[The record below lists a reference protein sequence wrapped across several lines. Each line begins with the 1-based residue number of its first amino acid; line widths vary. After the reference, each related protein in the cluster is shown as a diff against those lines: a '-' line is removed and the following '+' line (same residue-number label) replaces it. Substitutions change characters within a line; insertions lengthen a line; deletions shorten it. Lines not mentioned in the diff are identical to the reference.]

1 MEIKGTIV
9 FNKNWNALSSDK
21 RFIINEGGSR
31 SSKTYSLCQLI
42 LVYCLTNERK
52 TVSIVRKS
60 FPSLR
65 ASVYRDM
72 IEVLHEHGEYS
83 KDKHNKSE
91 NIYTFDNGSKIEFFS
106 VDDEQKIRGRKRDLC
121 WCNEANELLYDDF
134 NQLNMRTT
142 GKMIFDY
149 NPSES
154 SSWLYSLPKEDVVSI
169 HSTYMDNPF
178 LEDGIVKAIE
188 DLKRTDEDLYNIYAL
203 GKRTS
208 SKLNIYNNWTFLD
221 ERPARFEEFV
231 YGLDFG
237 YNHPLALC
245 KIYWHEKDIFIEPV
259 IYESYLDPTKM
270 IKRFEEFNVDKQK
283 EIIADHA
290 RPELINELINK
301 GWNVLKANKE
311 VKEGINAVKTFKIYC
326 KNDEDLVNEFEN
338 YKWKKVKDTIT
349 DEPVKLHDDY
359 MDAIRY
365 AVKFIRENYMSSA
378 NFMSFN

>member
-9 FNKNWNALSSDK
+9 FNKNWKALQSSK
-21 RFIINEGGSR
+21 RFIVNEGGSR

-42 LVYCLTNERK
+42 LVYCLQNPNK

-72 IEVLHEHGEYS
+72 IEVLQQQGIYN
-83 KDKHNKSE
+83 KQNHNKSE
-91 NIYTFDNGSKIEFFS
+91 NIYTFENGSKIEFFS

-142 GKMIFDY
+142 GTMIFDY

-154 SSWLYSLPKEDVVSI
+154 SSWLYDLPKEDVIFI
-169 HSTYMDNPF
+169 HSTFKDNPF

-188 DLKRTDEDLYNIYAL
+188 DLQRTDEDLYNIYAL

-208 SKLNIYNNWTFLD
+208 SKLNIYNSWTFLK
-221 ERPARFEEFV
+221 ERPARFEQFV

-245 KIYWHEKDIFIEPV
+245 KVYWHEKDIWIEPV

-270 IKRFEEFNVDKQK
+270 IERFTEMKVNKTT

-290 RPELINELINK
+290 RPELINELINI

-311 VKEGINAVKTFKIYC
+311 VKEGINSVKTFKVFC
-326 KNDEDLVNEFEN
+326 KDDKDLVTEYEN
-338 YKWKKVKDTIT
+338 YKWKKVKDVIT
-349 DEPVKLHDDY
+349 DEPVKL
-359 MDAIRY
+359 I
-365 AVKFIRENYMSSA
+365 IWTL
-378 NFMSFN
+378 